1 MSAHPLVAQLRFARG
16 ELQRCLAGV
25 SEEDAIV
32 RTLPMNCISWVVGHL
47 ANQEQSYWVILG
59 QGRVVRPELNELVG
73 YGRPASRP
81 PLAEMWAAWR
91 DVTAAA
97 DVYLD
102 TLTGAELIGHF
113 AREGRLLPESRGTML
128 QRNLYHYWFHIGEAH
143 AMRQMLGH
151 RELPEFVGDMNQAPY
166 RPEG

>member
-1 MSAHPLVAQLRFARG
+1 MSVHPLVAQLRFARS

-25 SEEDAIV
+25 SEEDAVV

-47 ANQEQSYWVILG
+47 ANQEHYYWVVLG
-59 QGRVVRPELNELVG
+59 QGRAVRPELNELVG
-73 YGRPASRP
+73 YGRPASTP
-81 PLAEMWAAWR
+81 PLAGMWAAWR
-91 DVTAAA
+91 EVTAAA

-102 TLTGAELIGHF
+102 TLTSADLTGYFSRDGQPL
-113 AREGRLLPESRGTML
+113 RESRGTML

-143 AMRQMLGH
+143 AMRQVQGH
-151 RELPEFVGDMNQAPY
+151 TDLPEFVGDMNQAPY